1 LSYGSVLRTTAVTVC
16 ALSWPAPWTN
26 AESSLLAVGH
36 RVYPASVISLR
47 VTACMPI
54 TPSRYQLAGAAI
66 ACILFVPTLQAQT
79 SNVDVGKMTCKEFA
93 ALPTERVSAV
103 TTWLDGY
110 YTEEDDPK
118 LIEFDAISASTEK
131 LISFCKQNPNATV
144 LSASESVFK

>member
-1 LSYGSVLRTTAVTVC
+1 
-16 ALSWPAPWTN
+16 
-26 AESSLLAVGH
+26 
-36 RVYPASVISLR
+36 
-47 VTACMPI
+47 MPI

-66 ACILFVPTLQAQT
+66 ACILFVSALHAQT
-79 SNVDVGKMTCKEFA
+79 STIDVGKMTCKEFD
-93 ALPTERVSAV
+93 ALPRDRVSAV

>member
-1 LSYGSVLRTTAVTVC
+1 MLVIRVGAENDGRYGVP
-16 ALSWPAPWTN
+16 LSWPAPWTN

-36 RVYPASVISLR
+36 RVYPASVISCGS
-47 VTACMPI
+47 ACMPI
-54 TPSRYQLAGAAI
+54 TPGRYQLAGAAI

-79 SNVDVGKMTCKEFA
+79 SNVDVGKMTCKEFD
-93 ALPTERVSAV
+93 ALPKERVTAV

-118 LIEFDAISASTEK
+118 LIEFDAITASAEK
-131 LISFCKQNPNATV
+131 LINFCKQNPNATL